1 MGSGVVT
8 YLITRMRAAPGGK
21 EGVTKVNKL
30 AQGGSLWRVSSLA
43 QGQDC
48 SNPEGRWG
56 PGCESIRLQES
67 GKDQKCE
74 DVRRYQRRSRGTW

>member
-1 MGSGVVT
+1 
-8 YLITRMRAAPGGK
+8 MRAAPGGK
-21 EGVTKVNKL
+21 EGMTKVSDP

-48 SNPEGRWG
+48 CNPEGRWG
-56 PGCESIRLQES
+56 PGCEHIKSQEP

-74 DVRRYQRRSRGTW
+74 DVRRYRSRSRGHW